1 MYRIVSFLII
11 GFAMQSNAATVT
23 CKFGTG
29 VPPPCTSFVMTPI
42 TYAAEPINIT
52 GQSMTYMDKSFLNIA
67 FDSTFKTYF
76 IPTNIFRFFPRAVS
90 FSAIGSSLTTI
101 VPNAIINCPSLTSI
115 ALYSNLFQNLPAS
128 FAEQCSNVTHLYVE
142 KNSNFVSLHVDAFK
156 GLLNLV
162 FLRFNY
168 NKIDCLPPGLFGYS
182 PKIQAID
189 FQWNE
194 IVALDPNTFINL
206 PSLSYITL
214 WSNKITFVPN
224 LNLTNSGYSGTVSLN
239 FDFNPIIAINP
250 SFITQVFE
258 ERTRGTITLSFYNPS
273 TTSTPCV
280 PQNVYQQHLLNFNN
294 WRDLNSSYVTC
305 YNNWT
310 PAMQNDAVSC
320 LPAISTTQSPP
331 ASSQCGCGGCPWYM
345 FSNSTILLA
354 LNTIRNFTVT
364 FI

>member
-1 MYRIVSFLII
+1 M
-11 GFAMQSNAATVT
+11 SNAATVT
-23 CKFGTG
+23 CKFGVG
-29 VPPPCTSFVMTPI
+29 VPPPCLSFVMTPV

-52 GQSMTYMDKSFLNIA
+52 GQSMTYMDKSINNIA
-67 FDSTFKTYF
+67 LDSTFKTYF
-76 IPTNIFRFFPRAVS
+76 IPTNIFRFFPGAVS

-101 VPNAIINCPSLTSI
+101 VPNSIINCPSLSSI

-128 FAEQCSNVTHLYVE
+128 FAEQCTNVTHLYME
-142 KNSNFVSLHVDAFK
+142 KNNNFVSIHVDAFK
-156 GLLNLV
+156 GLSNLF

-168 NKIDCLPPGLFGYS
+168 NKIDCLPPGLFRFS

-194 IVALDPNTFINL
+194 IVALDSNTFINL
-206 PSLSYITL
+206 PTLSYISL

-224 LNLTNSGYSGTVSLN
+224 LNLTNSGLYNGSVSLG
-239 FDFNPIIAINP
+239 FDHNPIMAINP
-250 SFITQVFE
+250 AFITQVFE
-258 ERTRGTITLSFYNPS
+258 ERTRGSITISFYNP
-273 TTSTPCV
+273 TVTLCI
-280 PQNVYQQHLLNFNN
+280 PQQQSLDINN
-294 WRDLNSSYVTC
+294 WRALNSSYATC

-320 LPAISTTQSPP
+320 LPAIATTQAPP
-331 ASSQCGCGGCPWYM
+331 ASSQCGFPWYM